1 MNENLHCIP
10 HLFIQ
15 RQNEELLDLILA
27 EQFLVDAIQSLG
39 PLEIHK
45 FHPEL
50 TPKRACDILVR
61 TNVHFNKDF
70 TSSLA

>member
-1 MNENLHCIP
+1 MNENLHRIP
-10 HLFIQ
+10 DLFVQ

-27 EQFLVDAIQSLG
+27 EQFLVDAIQSLW
-39 PLEIHK
+39 PLKIHK
-45 FHPEL
+45 LHPEL
-50 TPKRACDILVR
+50 TTKCARDILVR